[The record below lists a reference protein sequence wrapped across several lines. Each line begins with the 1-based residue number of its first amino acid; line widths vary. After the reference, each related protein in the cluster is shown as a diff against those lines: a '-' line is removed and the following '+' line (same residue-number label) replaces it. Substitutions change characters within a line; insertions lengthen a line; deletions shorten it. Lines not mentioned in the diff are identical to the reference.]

1 MNLEL
6 DETLHRLF
14 MLTFRYEPQKVRA
27 ARFCLSDLSWY
38 INTGRAS
45 TPFIKTLISLKGC
58 QRKALLNRML
68 NTEDASTDS
77 RIKAAAAYI
86 EEVQMRTKN
95 A

>member
-14 MLTFRYEPQKVRA
+14 MLTFRYEKQRVQVRL
-27 ARFCLSDLSWY
+27 CLSDLNWY

>member
-1 MNLEL
+1 MNLKL

-14 MLTFRYEPQKVRA
+14 MLTFRYEEQKVQVRL
-27 ARFCLSDLSWY
+27 CLSDLNWY

>member
-1 MNLEL
+1 MNLKL
-6 DETLHRLF
+6 DETLHSLF
-14 MLTFRYEPQKVRA
+14 MLTFHYEEQKVQVRL
-27 ARFCLSDLSWY
+27 CLSDLNWY

-68 NTEDASTDS
+68 NAEDGSTDS

>member
-1 MNLEL
+1 MNLKL

-14 MLTFRYEPQKVRA
+14 MLTFHYEEQRVQVRL
-27 ARFCLSDLSWY
+27 CLSDLNWY

-68 NTEDASTDS
+68 NAEDGSTDS
-77 RIKAAAAYI
+77 HIKAAVAYI

>member
-1 MNLEL
+1 MNLKL

-14 MLTFRYEPQKVRA
+14 MLTFRYEEPEKTNV
-27 ARFCLSDLSWY
+27 RFCLSDLNWF

-68 NTEDASTDS
+68 NAVDGATDS
-77 RIKAAAAYI
+77 RIKAAVAYI

>member
-14 MLTFRYEPQKVRA
+14 MLTFRYEEQKVQVRL
-27 ARFCLSDLSWY
+27 CLSDLNWY
-38 INTGRAS
+38 TNTGRAS

>member
-1 MNLEL
+1 MNLKL
-6 DETLHRLF
+6 DETMHHLF
-14 MLTFRYEPQKVRA
+14 MLTFRYEEQKVQVRL
-27 ARFCLSDLSWY
+27 CLSDLSWF

-68 NTEDASTDS
+68 NAEDGSTDS
-77 RIKAAAAYI
+77 RIKAAVAYI

>member
-1 MNLEL
+1 MYLKL
-6 DETLHRLF
+6 DETYHKLF
-14 MLTFRYEPQKVRA
+14 MLTFRFPNQKQA
-27 ARFCLSDLSWY
+27 EFCASDLKWFVE
-38 INTGRAS
+38 TGRAT
-45 TPFIKTLISLKGC
+45 TPFCKTLVNLKGN

>member
-1 MNLEL
+1 MNLKL

-14 MLTFRYEPQKVRA
+14 MLTFRYEEPDKTKVRS
-27 ARFCLSDLSWY
+27 CLSDLSWY
-38 INTGRAS
+38 INTGRAA
-45 TPFIKTLISLKGC
+45 TPFIRTLISLKGC

-68 NTEDASTDS
+68 NAEDGATDS